1 MSQKRPS
8 LYLLDAYALIYRA
21 YYAFIRNPRVSSNGM
36 NTSAMFGFTNT
47 LNDIIK
53 NYEPTHIAIAFDLPG
68 GVFRNEIYPE
78 YKANRE
84 ETPDDIKMSIPY
96 IRRIIEGFR
105 IPILEMAGF
114 EADDVVGTIAKM
126 AEKEGFDVFMV
137 TPDKDY
143 GQLVTEHV
151 KMLKPGRQGNPN
163 EILGVK
169 EICEKFG
176 IERTEQVIDILG
188 LQGDSV
194 DNIPGVPGVGPKTA
208 MKLIADYGSVEGV
221 IAHSHELKGKLKER
235 VEENKEQALLSK
247 ELATINC
254 EVPVKFNADEVILE
268 EPNREVLREIFAEL
282 EFRTMS
288 ERILGEKIASSGE
301 QVISSGGQMDLF
313 GGGGSATQNSEE
325 EIVTSMEVFDPEKV

>member
-151 KMLKPGRQGNPN
+151 KMLKPG
-163 EILGVK
+163 
-169 EICEKFG
+169 
-176 IERTEQVIDILG
+176 
-188 LQGDSV
+188 
-194 DNIPGVPGVGPKTA
+194 
-208 MKLIADYGSVEGV
+208 
-221 IAHSHELKGKLKER
+221 
-235 VEENKEQALLSK
+235 
-247 ELATINC
+247 
-254 EVPVKFNADEVILE
+254 
-268 EPNREVLREIFAEL
+268 
-282 EFRTMS
+282 
-288 ERILGEKIASSGE
+288 
-301 QVISSGGQMDLF
+301 
-313 GGGGSATQNSEE
+313 
-325 EIVTSMEVFDPEKV
+325 